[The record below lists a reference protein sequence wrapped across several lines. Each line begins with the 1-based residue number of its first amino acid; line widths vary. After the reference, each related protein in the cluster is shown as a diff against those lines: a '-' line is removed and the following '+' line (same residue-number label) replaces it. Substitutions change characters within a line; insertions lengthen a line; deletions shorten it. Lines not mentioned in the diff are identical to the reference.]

1 MEIASQLVN
10 KGQRPER
17 PYADDHCPACKARM
31 GIAKIKKQTDRL
43 RQRGA
48 EEVRKDEISRQA
60 MFRAFYLRFIRNE
73 PIDYPD
79 KLIPHQHLP
88 PALDEF
94 LSKRKTSVS
103 GFNIQFK

>member
-1 MEIASQLVN
+1 MQTTGQLVN
-10 KGQRPER
+10 KGQRPEQ

-48 EEVRKDEISRQA
+48 EEVREHEISRQA
-60 MFRAFYLRFIRNE
+60 MFRTLHLRIIRNE

-79 KLIPHQHLP
+79 KLIPHQHFP
-88 PALDEF
+88 PALNEF
-94 LSKRKTSVS
+94 LSNQS
-103 GFNIQFK
+103 GKLA